1 MVIKMKRKIM
11 LILIALVTLCIAV
24 GAVSAWEVSFGSQS
38 SSSSSVST
46 DGGVA
51 NIDYKDGALK
61 INDKEFKIPN
71 GYTQDTN
78 LTATGE
84 NANMSSDSN
93 AKLARAVFNNG
104 DKQIIVKC
112 IYTNGEITQ
121 YTPDMSNAQ
130 NKTINGHAGSLE
142 TYNDGKVRFSYVDGG
157 KIFQI
162 ESPDEATLSEILK

>member
-1 MVIKMKRKIM
+1 M

-84 NANMSSDSN
+84 NANMSSDS
-93 AKLARAVFNNG
+93 
-104 DKQIIVKC
+104 KC
-112 IYTNGEITQ
+112 
-121 YTPDMSNAQ
+121 
-130 NKTINGHAGSLE
+130 
-142 TYNDGKVRFSYVDGG
+142 
-157 KIFQI
+157 
-162 ESPDEATLSEILK
+162 